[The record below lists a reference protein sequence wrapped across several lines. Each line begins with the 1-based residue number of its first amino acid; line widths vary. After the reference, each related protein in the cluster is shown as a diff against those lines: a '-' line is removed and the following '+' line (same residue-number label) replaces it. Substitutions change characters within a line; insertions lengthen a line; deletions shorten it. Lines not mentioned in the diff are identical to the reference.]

1 MQNKVVLVTAGA
13 KRIGAAIVRCLHQA
27 QVDIILHYRYSQTE
41 AQLLSDELNDKRSGS
56 VKLIQADLLDTQ
68 ALPQLA
74 QRVLGYFG
82 QIDGIV
88 NNASS
93 FFATPLNEVDE
104 THWHDLIGTNLKAP
118 FFLIKALAPYLI
130 EKKGAVVNI
139 ADIHA
144 VQPMK
149 EYSVYSIAKAGLVAL
164 TRSLA
169 LELAPY
175 VRVNAVAPGANIWPE
190 VNAAF
195 TEEIKEQI
203 LSSIPLAR
211 IGTPEDIA
219 GMVRFLLFESNYIT
233 GQVMNVD
240 GGRSLVLG

>member
-41 AQLLSDELNDKRSGS
+41 AQLLFDELNDKRSGS

-82 QIDGIV
+82 QIDGVV

-93 FFATPLNEVDE
+93 FFATPLNEVSE
-104 THWHDLIGTNLKAP
+104 MHWHDLIGTNLKAP
-118 FFLIKALAPYLI
+118 FFLIQALAPYLL

-190 VNAAF
+190 VNADF
-195 TEEIKEQI
+195 TEETKEQI
-203 LSSIPLAR
+203 FSSIPLAR

-219 GMVRFLLFESNYIT
+219 IVVRFLLFETNYIT
-233 GQVMNVD
+233 GQVINVD